1 MLGFTGLTLGE
12 HSKVFAQPD
21 FIRCRGIPLRRKILH
36 GLQTVSVIHQAQL
49 ANLYSGRIIG

>member
-21 FIRCRGIPLRRKILH
+21 LIRRRGIPLRRKILH
-36 GLQTVSVIHQAQL
+36 GLQTADVIHQAQL
-49 ANLYSGRIIG
+49 ANLYNCRTSG